1 MMKGLGDGLH
11 RIAVPLPFPAPS
23 TVNSYVIE
31 GDNGLTLIDVGVRDD
46 DGHEAIGSALRSG
59 GFGWDDVTRVVGSH
73 LHVDHIGGARRIV
86 EELDIEFVMHESTGS
101 SLGWYNDWGTRTDT
115 FSRYAARHGAPTES
129 VERLA
134 SSWQRPSWYDVA
146 IAPSRPVADGDEIA
160 ITRDRHL
167 EVVFTPG
174 HQDNHIALIDSR
186 TGIWFS
192 GDHILPRISPFIP
205 HMDDDKDTLGTY
217 LDSVARVEDGEA
229 GLTLPGHGSMIEQG
243 DARARQ
249 IHAHHERRL
258 QDTFEA
264 LETGPT
270 TAWDLMGRIFRP
282 NLSLGQQR
290 LAIQE
295 TLAHVEHLR
304 RRGRVVAAE
313 DSGVVRF
320 RLR

>member
-11 RIAVPLPFPAPS
+11 RIAVPLPFPSPS
-23 TVNSYVIE
+23 TVNSYVLE
-31 GDNGLTLIDVGVRDD
+31 GSDGLTVLDVGVRDD
-46 DGHEAIGSALRSG
+46 AGYDTIEAALVSS
-59 GFGWDDVTRVVGSH
+59 GFGWDDVVRVIGSH

-86 EELDIEFVMHESTGS
+86 EELDVEFVMHDSTPAS
-101 SLGWYNDWGTRTDT
+101 IGWYNDWGTRTDT
-115 FSRYAARHGAPTES
+115 FSAYAARHGAPPEA

-134 SSWQRPSWYDVA
+134 SSWQRPDWYDVA
-146 IAPSRPVADGDEIA
+146 IAPNRPVADGDRIPLAEG
-160 ITRDRHL
+160 RHL
-167 EVVFTPG
+167 DVVFTPG
-174 HQDNHIALIDSR
+174 HQENHIALVDSR
-186 TGIWFS
+186 TAIWFS

-205 HMDDDKDTLGTY
+205 HADDDNDTLGTY
-217 LDSVARVEDGEA
+217 LDSVARVEEGEA

-258 QDTFEA
+258 QDT
-264 LETGPT
+264 LESLESGPI

-295 TLAHVEHLR
+295 TLAHIDHLR
-304 RRGRVVAAE
+304 RRGRVVSQE
-313 DSGVVRF
+313 ESGVVRF
-320 RLR
+320 GLR